1 MIFEQFYLECLSQ
14 ASYLVGDEKTGRAVV
29 IDPRRDV
36 QQYLD
41 SAREH
46 GLSIGLV
53 LETHFHADFLSGHLE
68 IAKATG
74 AKIGYGSIASP
85 KFETK
90 LFADGERYSLGD
102 VTLEIRHTPGHTPE
116 SISVVVYEHASDT
129 NPYGVLTGDT
139 LFIGDV
145 GRPDLLVSIG
155 KTSNEMGHLLFA
167 SLRDKLLTLPDST
180 RVFPAHGA
188 GSACGKN
195 LSTETMSTIGE
206 QRQTNYALQ
215 FTNIDHFIDVV
226 TEGQPP
232 APGYFIYDATLNSQ
246 DRPVLDE
253 LELPTQLSIDEAI
266 KLSCNGTVIIDTRD
280 PQLFA
285 AGHIVGSINVGFAGR
300 YAEYAGAVV
309 TPHDDI
315 VIVTEGGHE
324 LEAKIRLARIGYDRV
339 VGWCNVADLE
349 KSPLSVRQG
358 SRLTAKEFVQRRGT
372 VVGLQVVDVRN
383 EGEFKLGF
391 VSGAQNIPVVQL
403 PNRLIELDASRPT
416 VVYCAG
422 GYRSSIASSLL
433 KRAGFVD
440 VSDVLGGF
448 ESILLAEVSEGL
460 KAT

>member
-36 QQYLD
+36 RQYLD

-46 GLSIGLV
+46 GLTIELV

-74 AKIGYGSIASP
+74 AKIGYGSIANP
-85 KFETK
+85 KFDAK
-90 LFADGERYSLGD
+90 LFTDGERYSLGD

-155 KTSNEMGHLLFA
+155 KTSHEMGHLLFA

-215 FTNIDHFIDVV
+215 FTNIDDFINVV

-232 APGYFIYDATLNSQ
+232 APGYFVYDATLNSQ

-253 LELPTQLSIDEAI
+253 RALPTRLSVDEAVE
-266 KLSCNGTVIIDTRD
+266 LSQNGTVIIDTRD

-285 AGHIVGSINVGFAGR
+285 AGHIVGSINIGFAGR

-309 TPHDDI
+309 TPHDNI

-324 LEAKIRLARIGYDRV
+324 LEAKVRLARIGYDRV
-339 VGWCNVADLE
+339 VGWCDVADLE

-358 SRLTAKEFVQRRGT
+358 SRLTAKDFLERRGS

-383 EGEFKLGF
+383 EGEFKLGS

-440 VSDVLGGF
+440 VSDVLGGY
-448 ESILLAEVSEGL
+448 ESIVLAGE
-460 KAT
+460 

>member
-36 QQYLD
+36 EQYLD
-41 SAREH
+41 LAREH
-46 GLSIGLV
+46 GLTIELV

-74 AKIGYGSIASP
+74 AKIGYGSIANP
-85 KFETK
+85 QFDAK

-155 KTSNEMGHLLFA
+155 KTSHEMGHLLFA

-215 FTNIDHFIDVV
+215 FTNIDQFIDVV

-232 APGYFIYDATLNSQ
+232 APGYFVYDATLNSQ

-253 LELPTQLSIDEAI
+253 RALPTRLSIDEAV
-266 KLSCNGTVIIDTRD
+266 KLSKNGAVIIDTRD

-324 LEAKIRLARIGYDRV
+324 LEAKVRLARIGYDRV
-339 VGWCNVADLE
+339 VGWCDVADLE
-349 KSPLSVRQG
+349 KSPQSVRQG
-358 SRLTAKEFVQRRGT
+358 SRLTAKDFVERRGSGM
-372 VVGLQVVDVRN
+372 GLQVVDVRN
-383 EGEFKLGF
+383 EGEFKLGS

-403 PNRLIELDASRPT
+403 PNRLAELDMSRPT

-440 VSDVLGGF
+440 VSDVLGGY
-448 ESILLAEVSEGL
+448 ESIVLAGE
-460 KAT
+460 

>member
-1 MIFEQFYLECLSQ
+1 M
-14 ASYLVGDEKTGRAVV
+14 GDEKTGRAVV

-46 GLSIGLV
+46 GLTIELV

-74 AKIGYGSIASP
+74 AKIGYGSIANP
-85 KFETK
+85 KFDAK

-116 SISVVVYEHASDT
+116 SISVVVYEHAGDAT
-129 NPYGVLTGDT
+129 PYGVLTGDT

-145 GRPDLLVSIG
+145 GRPDLLVSVG
-155 KTSNEMGHLLFA
+155 KTSHEMGHLLFA

-232 APGYFIYDATLNSQ
+232 APGYF
-246 DRPVLDE
+246 V
-253 LELPTQLSIDEAI
+253 
-266 KLSCNGTVIIDTRD
+266 
-280 PQLFA
+280 
-285 AGHIVGSINVGFAGR
+285 
-300 YAEYAGAVV
+300 
-309 TPHDDI
+309 
-315 VIVTEGGHE
+315 
-324 LEAKIRLARIGYDRV
+324 
-339 VGWCNVADLE
+339 
-349 KSPLSVRQG
+349 
-358 SRLTAKEFVQRRGT
+358 
-372 VVGLQVVDVRN
+372 
-383 EGEFKLGF
+383 
-391 VSGAQNIPVVQL
+391 
-403 PNRLIELDASRPT
+403 
-416 VVYCAG
+416 
-422 GYRSSIASSLL
+422 
-433 KRAGFVD
+433 
-440 VSDVLGGF
+440 
-448 ESILLAEVSEGL
+448 
-460 KAT
+460 